1 MQNLQRL
8 FVKDAYRLHEEDP
21 ILVTCDDEIS
31 QVIENFAQYAEL
43 SVIFVVEDNGRF
55 AGVISRTD
63 LLDWARVKVGA
74 ALMKPLG
81 DRGKTLRLVSLIHA
95 SKVSE
100 VLRKETVEAAVLPED
115 TLADA
120 LHRMIE
126 ADLVI
131 LPVIDED
138 RHIIGSLTLS
148 ELLNRAMVGNQA

>member
-1 MQNLQRL
+1 MQNLQGL
-8 FVKDAYRLHEEDP
+8 NVKDAYRLHDEDP
-21 ILVTCDDEIS
+21 ILVTCDGEIN
-31 QVIENFAQYAEL
+31 QIIENFAQYTEL
-43 SVIFVVEDNGRF
+43 SGIFVVEDNGRF
-55 AGVISRTD
+55 AGVITRTD

-100 VLRKETVEAAVLPED
+100 ILRQETIKAAVVPDD
-115 TLADA
+115 TLVHA
-120 LHRMIE
+120 LRTMIE

-148 ELLNRAMVGNQA
+148 ELLSRSLAKDQA